1 MKNCIT
7 LVLFSALCV
16 ACATARQA
24 APSEKIITETRI
36 ETVYKTD
43 TVLLEIPKI
52 VEKVV
57 TKDTVSAL
65 ENDYAKS
72 QAVISDGLLTHSLE
86 TKPVQ
91 KPVEVQTKIVYRDSV
106 IVKDNVIV
114 QTVEVEKELTGWQT
128 FKMKTGGFALGIIV
142 LLIVCV
148 ILYFVKPLN
157 LFKL

>member
-106 IVKDNVIV
+106 IVKDNVII

-142 LLIVCV
+142 LLIVCM

>member
-1 MKNCIT
+1 MKNFI
-7 LVLFSALCV
+7 LVLFSLLCV
-16 ACATARQA
+16 ACGSVKQVTPTERVV
-24 APSEKIITETRI
+24 TETRI
-36 ETVYKTD
+36 KTVYQTD

-57 TKDTVSAL
+57 TKDTMSVL

-72 QAVISDGLLTHSLE
+72 QAVVSDGLLAHSLE

-114 QTVEVEKELTGWQT
+114 QTVEVEKELTGWQS
-128 FKMKTGGFALGIIV
+128 FKMKMGGWFLGILIILIV
-142 LLIVCV
+142 LL

-157 LFKL
+157 LIKL

>member
-1 MKNCIT
+1 MKNFI
-7 LVLFSALCV
+7 LVLFSLLCV
-16 ACATARQA
+16 ACGSVKQVTPTERVV
-24 APSEKIITETRI
+24 TETRI
-36 ETVYKTD
+36 ETVFQTD

-57 TKDTVSAL
+57 TKDTVSVL

-72 QAVISDGLLTHSLE
+72 QAVISDGLLAHSLE

-91 KPVEVQTKIVYRDSV
+91 KPVEVHTKIVYRDSI